1 MPSDPAALWFLN
13 SRVVIRRPSASS
25 PDRLSVAEHW
35 LPFGDSPP
43 LHVHHREDEIFHVL
57 EGVVRFRVADQEVV
71 VEAGQ
76 SALAPSG
83 APHTFRIESEA
94 GARVLVMAPGDDF
107 EGLVR
112 EVSSPAERD
121 GLPPPSVPTTAEI
134 QGLAEACERHGI
146 TLLGPPM
153 AA

>member
-1 MPSDPAALWFLN
+1 MSSDPAPLWFLN

-25 PDRLSVAEHW
+25 ADGLSVAEHQ

-43 LHVHHREDEIFHVL
+43 LHVHHREDEIFHIL
-57 EGVVRFRVADQEVV
+57 EGVVRFRVGDGEVV
-71 VEAGQ
+71 VRAGE
-76 SALAPSG
+76 SVVAPKTV
-83 APHTFRIESEA
+83 PHTFRVESA
-94 GARVLVMAPGDDF
+94 DGARVLVMAPGQDF

-112 EVSSPAERD
+112 DISQPAETD
-121 GLPPPSVPTTAEI
+121 GLPPPSIPSPAMVAA
-134 QGLAEACERHGI
+134 LAEACERRGI